1 VAVVRLVRRRW
12 IALRSAS
19 ESPGPLGLLVMMRR
33 LVLQTVWPGAHQ
45 LTMIVG
51 GPEVDRWCVT
61 AVARACRPSSQSSR

>member
-1 VAVVRLVRRRW
+1 VTVVRPVRCRW

-19 ESPGPLGLLVMMRR
+19 VSRGPLGLLVMMRR
-33 LVLQTVWPGAHQ
+33 LVVQTVWPGAHQ

-61 AVARACRPSSQSSR
+61 AVARARCWSSQSSR